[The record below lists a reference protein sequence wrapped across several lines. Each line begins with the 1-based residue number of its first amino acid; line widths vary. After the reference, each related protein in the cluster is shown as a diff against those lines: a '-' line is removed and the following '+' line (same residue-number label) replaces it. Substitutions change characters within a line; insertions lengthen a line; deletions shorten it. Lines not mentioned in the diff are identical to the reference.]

1 MDRRA
6 VAPLAAAQ
14 SVLDFWFGHGPLDAA
29 SLEQRM
35 RFWFGADEEAI
46 QHVRDEDVRERFGA
60 LTARAAL
67 GELDHWASSP
77 RRLLALILMLDQ
89 FPRQIHRGT
98 AQAFWQDPRALD
110 LSLGGMQHGADAA
123 LDLPERLFFYM
134 PLQHAESVDMQEE
147 SVAAFRRL
155 RDEAPAPLR
164 AIFERAHAAAL
175 KHQEIIVRF
184 GRFPHRNVVLGR
196 GSTPDEL
203 AWLPTAA
210 SFGQ

>member
-6 VAPLAAAQ
+6 AAPLAAAQ
-14 SVLDFWFGHGPLDAA
+14 GVLDFWFGQGSMDAA
-29 SLEQRM
+29 GLEQRM
-35 RFWFGADEEAI
+35 RFWFGADDEAI
-46 QHVRDEDVRERFGA
+46 QHVRDEEVRERFGA
-60 LTARAAL
+60 LAARAAL

-77 RRLLALILMLDQ
+77 HRLLALILLLDQ

-98 AQAFWQDPRALD
+98 AQAFWQDPKALE
-110 LSLGGMQHGADAA
+110 LSLGGMHHGADAA

-155 RDEAPAPLR
+155 RDEAPALLR
-164 AIFERAHAAAL
+164 PVFEQAHAHAL

-184 GRFPHRNVVLGR
+184 GRFPHRNAVLGR
-196 GSTPDEL
+196 DSSAEEV
-203 AWLPTAA
+203 AWLRTAER
-210 SFGQ
+210 FGQ